1 MKRTLVNPISKKQ
14 KIENARRVKLKREL
28 IEEHGEVCMTC
39 GRNPDWRGITLS
51 HIIPLSRGGET
62 SRENCLLEDYICH
75 ERFEK
80 RPERR

>member
-1 MKRTLVNPISKKQ
+1 MKRTSINKVSKKQ
-14 KIENARRVKLKREL
+14 GAELVRRTRLKREL
-28 IEEHGEVCMTC
+28 IEEHGRICMTC

-75 ERFEK
+75 SK
-80 RPERR
+80 RHGLREV